1 MAKFIYRM
9 QNVLNIKERL
19 ETQAKT
25 EYAQMMS
32 RLSYEEQVMREI
44 ISRLRAYENTAKE
57 LSQGKLD
64 IVSMRRCSDSIKVTK
79 DQINQQAI
87 RVRIAEKNVA
97 IAQKKFNAAMQE
109 RKIHDKL
116 KEQAFEEFKADL
128 AAQEMK
134 EIDEVVSF
142 NYNDRET
149 GE

>member
-1 MAKFIYRM
+1 MLRLLKKK
-9 QNVLNIKERL
+9 LNE
-19 ETQAKT
+19 
-25 EYAQMMS
+25 
-32 RLSYEEQVMREI
+32 
-44 ISRLRAYENTAKE
+44 
-57 LSQGKLD
+57 
-64 IVSMRRCSDSIKVTK
+64 
-79 DQINQQAI
+79 
-87 RVRIAEKNVA
+87 
-97 IAQKKFNAAMQE
+97 AMQE